1 MEKQELELLS
11 TKADELIK
19 IINNENSKIK
29 FSKIRHWKDEFSY
42 IFILN
47 SCKEIKR
54 YIVFEKSVEV
64 KLNTVNKVK
73 DSISFNIRTNL
84 ELYNFIKQ
92 TELDYERITILNEDK
107 NKLKDCIDIIN
118 ICVKNLLIQN
128 ILNYIFLQQQ
138 KIKINYFHLYTAKK
152 ENK

>member
-54 YIVFEKSVEV
+54 YIVF
-64 KLNTVNKVK
+64 L
-73 DSISFNIRTNL
+73 
-84 ELYNFIKQ
+84 
-92 TELDYERITILNEDK
+92 
-107 NKLKDCIDIIN
+107 
-118 ICVKNLLIQN
+118 
-128 ILNYIFLQQQ
+128 
-138 KIKINYFHLYTAKK
+138 
-152 ENK
+152 